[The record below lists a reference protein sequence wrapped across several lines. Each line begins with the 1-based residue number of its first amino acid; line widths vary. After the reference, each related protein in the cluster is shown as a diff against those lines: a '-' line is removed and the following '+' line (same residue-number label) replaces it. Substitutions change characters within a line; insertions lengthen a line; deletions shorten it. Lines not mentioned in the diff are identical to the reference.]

1 MMPRHEDVVEW
12 LNRQS
17 IEYVAKGDIVV
28 EINDGRIVDYY
39 REDE

>member
-1 MMPRHEDVVEW
+1 MMPNHDEVVEW

-17 IEYVAKGDIVV
+17 IEYVAKGEFVV

-39 REDE
+39 GEDE